1 MHTVSLPPDGPQ
13 AHPCWH
19 GASWRHGGV
28 DCVTSVTFRH
38 MLHAVARRKDM
49 KRYIF
54 FTDDA
59 TGEAAANAT
68 FARLYSR
75 ALSNQDAP
83 VTVPAFLAQLKI
95 IKRWG
100 GAAQDDLSFVRV
112 PTLIA
117 NGDNDA
123 MVPTSNSNAMQEK
136 IDGSRLVLYPHAGH
150 GSLFQYP
157 NEFAGEV
164 NEFLG

>member
-1 MHTVSLPPDGPQ
+1 M
-13 AHPCWH
+13 
-19 GASWRHGGV
+19 GV
-28 DCVTSVTFRH
+28 DRVTFVTFRH

-68 FARLYSR
+68 FAQLDSR
-75 ALSNQDAP
+75 ASPNQDAP
-83 VTVPAFLAQLKI
+83 VTAPAFLAQLKA

-100 GAAQDDLSFVRV
+100 RATQDDLSFVRV

-117 NGDNDA
+117 NGDDDA
-123 MVPTSNSNAMQEK
+123 MVPTPNSNAMHEK

-157 NEFAGEV
+157 YEFADEV
-164 NEFLG
+164 DEFLG

>member
-1 MHTVSLPPDGPQ
+1 MGI
-13 AHPCWH
+13 
-19 GASWRHGGV
+19 GR
-28 DCVTSVTFRH
+28 VTSVTFRH
-38 MLHAVARRKDM
+38 MLHVVARCKDM

-75 ALSNQDAP
+75 ALSNQDTP
-83 VTVPAFLAQLKI
+83 VTMPAFLAQLGA

-100 GAAQDDLSFVRV
+100 KAAKDYLSFVRV

-123 MVPTSNSNAMQEK
+123 MVPTPNSNAMHEK
-136 IDGSRLVLYPHAGH
+136 IVGSQLVLYPHSGH

-157 NEFAGEV
+157 NEFVGEV
-164 NEFLG
+164 DEFLS

>member
-1 MHTVSLPPDGPQ
+1 MGID
-13 AHPCWH
+13 
-19 GASWRHGGV
+19 R
-28 DCVTSVTFRH
+28 VTSVTFRR
-38 MLHAVARRKDM
+38 MLHAVARRKDT

-68 FARLYSR
+68 FARLDSR
-75 ALSNQDAP
+75 ASSNQDAP
-83 VTVPAFLAQLKI
+83 VTVPAFLAQLKA

-100 GAAQDDLSFVRV
+100 KAAEDDLSFVRI

-117 NGDNDA
+117 NGGDDA
-123 MVPTSNSNAMQEK
+123 MVPTPNSNAMHEK

-157 NEFAGEV
+157 NEFADEAS
-164 NEFLG
+164 EFLG

>member
-1 MHTVSLPPDGPQ
+1 MHTVSLPQ
-13 AHPCWH
+13 AVRRLILVGTAPR
-19 GASWRHGGV
+19 GGMGV
-28 DCVTSVTFRH
+28 DRVTSVTFRH

-59 TGEAAANAT
+59 TGEAAANTT
-68 FARLYSR
+68 FARLDSR
-75 ALSNQDAP
+75 ASSNQDAP
-83 VTVPAFLAQLKI
+83 VTVPAFLVQLKA

-100 GAAQDDLSFVRV
+100 RATQDDLSFVRI

-117 NGDNDA
+117 NGDDDA
-123 MVPTSNSNAMQEK
+123 MVSTPNSNAMHEK

-164 NEFLG
+164 DEFLG

>member
-1 MHTVSLPPDGPQ
+1 
-13 AHPCWH
+13 
-19 GASWRHGGV
+19 
-28 DCVTSVTFRH
+28 

-68 FARLYSR
+68 FARLYSGHCQPGR
-75 ALSNQDAP
+75 ARNGACLSR
-83 VTVPAFLAQLKI
+83 PAQGA

-100 GAAQDDLSFVRV
+100 KAAQDDLSFVRV

-123 MVPTSNSNAMQEK
+123 MVPTPNSNAMHEK
-136 IDGSRLVLYPHAGH
+136 IVGSRLVLYPHSGH

-164 NEFLG
+164 NEFWVNAGMGRVAASVAYRFASRTYHEAWPLRTPRLP

>member
-1 MHTVSLPPDGPQ
+1 M
-13 AHPCWH
+13 
-19 GASWRHGGV
+19 GV
-28 DCVTSVTFRH
+28 DRVTSVTFRH
-38 MLHAVARRKDM
+38 MLHAVVRRKDM

-54 FTDDA
+54 FTGDA
-59 TGEAAANAT
+59 TGEAATNAT

-83 VTVPAFLAQLKI
+83 VTVPAFLAQLGA

-100 GAAQDDLSFVRV
+100 KAAEDDLSFVRV

-117 NGDNDA
+117 NGD
-123 MVPTSNSNAMQEK
+123 
-136 IDGSRLVLYPHAGH
+136 
-150 GSLFQYP
+150 SLFQYP

-164 NEFLG
+164 DEFLS

>member
-1 MHTVSLPPDGPQ
+1 M
-13 AHPCWH
+13 
-19 GASWRHGGV
+19 GADR
-28 DCVTSVTFRH
+28 VTSVTFRH
-38 MLHAVARRKDM
+38 MLHAVARCKDM

-75 ALSNQDAP
+75 ALSSQDAP
-83 VTVPAFLAQLKI
+83 VTVPAFLAQLGAI
-95 IKRWG
+95 ERWG
-100 GAAQDDLSFVRV
+100 KAAKDYLSFVRV

-123 MVPTSNSNAMQEK
+123 MVPTPNSNAMHEK
-136 IDGSRLVLYPHAGH
+136 IVGSQLVLYPHSGH

-157 NEFAGEV
+157 NEFVGEV
-164 NEFLG
+164 DEFLS